1 MVFRNSC
8 IAEISPGEITQIDIV
23 ETQTIFPAK
32 VHLHFKLLGM
42 FRSDNFRLVHVRTV
56 KSRLLLDGY
65 DDAVVLAWLSL
76 VFPGSAFYDNP
87 SHPVRVATCKH
98 IVTDLSPPQIYSLR

>member
-1 MVFRNSC
+1 MVFRKSC

-65 DDAVVLAWLSL
+65 DDAVVLAWFSL
-76 VFPGSAFYDNP
+76 VLP
-87 SHPVRVATCKH
+87 SMTIHPTRSV
-98 IVTDLSPPQIYSLR
+98 SPHANI